1 MQPSDTGAHQP
12 HLGAEK
18 TRGRPRGHH
27 GETVRQGR
35 EVREALEQGIP
46 LGVQVANLLSH
57 GIISD
62 AKTLR
67 RRLKAANKTDDLPS
81 AARRSSS
88 PAVTHAL
95 QRFRARSAAHRR
107 YELYDAS
114 SVHRRAA
121 PSDYWESLAALCE
134 LRAELERAMAD
145 ASGRLPKDWATRQE
159 CLAVVHRAHAERLR
173 RGAG

>member
-95 QRFRARSAAHRR
+95 QRFRARRPPTVATNSTTPAAFTAEPHRR
-107 YELYDAS
+107 TTGRAS
-114 SVHRRAA
+114 LRYVSCA
-121 PSDYWESLAALCE
+121 PSWSARWRMRPAGC
-134 LRAELERAMAD
+134 
-145 ASGRLPKDWATRQE
+145 
-159 CLAVVHRAHAERLR
+159 R
-173 RGAG
+173 RTG